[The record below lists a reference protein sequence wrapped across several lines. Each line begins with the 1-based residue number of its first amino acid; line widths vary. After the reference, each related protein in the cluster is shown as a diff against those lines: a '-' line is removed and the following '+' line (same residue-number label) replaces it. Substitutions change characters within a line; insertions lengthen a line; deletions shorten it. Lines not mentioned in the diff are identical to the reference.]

1 MNYYVSGYINQ
12 FLTVSAKK
20 DPKSISRNSKDWHEQ
35 LTGDNDNN
43 KKRKKLKDYCL
54 QGFRFLFLGDNT
66 YSSLDYLIQSQCRL
80 QN

>member
-1 MNYYVSGYINQ
+1 MDYYVSGYINQ

-20 DPKSISRNSKDWHEQ
+20 DPKSISRNSKDWPEQ

-54 QGFRFLFLGDNT
+54 QSVRFLFLGDNT
-66 YSSLDYLIQSQCRL
+66 YPSLDYLIQSQCRL